1 MGYKTTDS
9 CLQKAF
15 DDERLFVLMTRDI
28 TSPKVVCEWI
38 KQNIDIQPK
47 EKLMEALE
55 CAIEMSR
62 RFREMNDRKETI
74 KIKPTT
80 FFDESEPESEHK
92 V

>member
-1 MGYKTTDS
+1 MGYKTTDT

-47 EKLMEALE
+47 EKLIEALE

-62 RFREMNDRKETI
+62 RYREMNDRKETI
-74 KIKPTT
+74 KAFPPK
-80 FFDESEPESEHK
+80 FFDDVNEK
-92 V
+92 